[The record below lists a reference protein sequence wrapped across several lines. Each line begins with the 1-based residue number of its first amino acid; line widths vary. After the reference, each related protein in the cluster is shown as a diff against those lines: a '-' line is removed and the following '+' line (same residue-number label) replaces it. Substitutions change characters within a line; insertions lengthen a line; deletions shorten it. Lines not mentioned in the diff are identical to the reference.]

1 MKKLLI
7 SAFVAIVACL
17 MTACSSNYSPS
28 AAAEQYANYIIKS
41 DYECAINMIH
51 FKGTPEEVQGQRDYY
66 LQIIESKVKDGL
78 PDDKKMTK
86 YEVTKEEVDEENGKA
101 TVTANV
107 TYANGKTKEETT
119 KLVKTDDGWFVD
131 GEK

>member
-1 MKKLLI
+1 M
-7 SAFVAIVACL
+7 
-17 MTACSSNYSPS
+17 
-28 AAAEQYANYIIKS
+28 E
-41 DYECAINMIH
+41 
-51 FKGTPEEVQGQRDYY
+51 
-66 LQIIESKVKDGL
+66 DGL
-78 PDDKKMTK
+78 PDDRKRTK